1 MKLGRPG
8 AFLLVFMLVA
18 MGVAAYV
25 YVAYGP
31 ASRPGRSPT
40 AGIGATE
47 PGRDS
52 APEVDPSV
60 GPAPSLPAIES
71 AGTAPVPAIV
81 DEALEASPPPK
92 ELFFRHTGLD
102 QDYGK
107 LARVRLGSNAA
118 REVFDLPS
126 CEVVH
131 VAGKRGL
138 CLTADRGV
146 MTTYKGIIF
155 DTGNLAVVAEV
166 PLAGVPSRCRV
177 ARDGR
182 RAAMTVFVSGHGY
195 ADVSFST
202 QTVLVDL
209 ATGSVEADLESFSV
223 SSEGVPFQPA
233 DRNFWG
239 VTFSEDSRYFYATM
253 SAGGEHYLIRGDA
266 QERTARV
273 IRNGVEC
280 PSLSPDGRQIAF
292 KQRVAG
298 GNSVQWQIGVLD
310 LASGRQKVLAE
321 NRSVDD
327 QLEWLDDA
335 RVLYSMPSDDGSPGA
350 STAVWVA
357 RIDGSRRPELLLE
370 NAYSPA
376 VLR

>member
-1 MKLGRPG
+1 MKLGRTG
-8 AFLLVFMLVA
+8 AFLAVFLLVA
-18 MGVAAYV
+18 TGVAAYV

-31 ASRPGRSPT
+31 GSRPARSPS
-40 AGIGATE
+40 APIDALE
-47 PGRDS
+47 PSRDS
-52 APEVDPSV
+52 APEAGPVVGVSPSV
-60 GPAPSLPAIES
+60 PTAEGAVTVPLPPAP
-71 AGTAPVPAIV
+71 
-81 DEALEASPPPK
+81 PPPT

-107 LARVRLGSNAA
+107 LARVRLGSNAEP
-118 REVFDLPS
+118 EVFDVLS

-131 VAGKRGL
+131 VAGNRGL

-146 MTTYKGIIF
+146 ITTYKGIIF
-155 DTGNLAVVAEV
+155 DTGSLAVVAEV

-195 ADVSFST
+195 ADVTFST
-202 QTVLVDL
+202 QTLLIDL
-209 ATGSVEADLESFSV
+209 ATGSVEADLETFSV
-223 SSEGVPFQPA
+223 SRDGEPVQAA

-239 VTFSEDSRYFYATM
+239 VTFGDDSRYFYATM
-253 SAGGEHYLIRGDA
+253 STGGEHYLIRGDA
-266 QERTARV
+266 QERSARV
-273 IRNGVEC
+273 IRKGVEC

-292 KQRVAG
+292 KKRVTG
-298 GNSVQWQIGVLD
+298 GSSVHWQIAVLD
-310 LASGRQKVLAE
+310 LDSGQQRVLAE

-335 RVLYSMPSDDGSPGA
+335 RVLYSMPRQDGSPGA

-357 RIDGSRRPELLLE
+357 RVDGSRGPELLLD